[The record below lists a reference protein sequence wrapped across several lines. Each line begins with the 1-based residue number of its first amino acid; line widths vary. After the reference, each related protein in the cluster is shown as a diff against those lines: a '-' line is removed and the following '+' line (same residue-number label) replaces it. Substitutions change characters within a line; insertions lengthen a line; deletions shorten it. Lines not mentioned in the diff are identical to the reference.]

1 MERKIRSEKSENIS
15 ERLLGNRGE
24 RMLKGYST
32 EERKVMGL
40 VAE

>member
-1 MERKIRSEKSENIS
+1 MERKIKSEKSECIQKAF
-15 ERLLGNRGE
+15 GNGGE

-32 EERKVMGL
+32 EEREVMGL